1 MLDNSEL
8 LRRSQD
14 IRVEVVTPQTGT
26 EPAKHA
32 QHGSLFF
39 SLPIPPHLPLVP
51 KTCYDIHYVLLVSLC
66 NFIRDAHAMPL
77 PRAKPMVTTRGR
89 CPPVCLL
96 KAVVVSMQQQ
106 RAVMMFIYYLTGGHA
121 NVSDTC

>member
-51 KTCYDIHYVLLVSLC
+51 KTLLSAIQGIFLLEKHGALTLTVQFLPQVDLESL
-66 NFIRDAHAMPL
+66 FLGKEPIYSLKGTLIPA
-77 PRAKPMVTTRGR
+77 VT
-89 CPPVCLL
+89 
-96 KAVVVSMQQQ
+96 
-106 RAVMMFIYYLTGGHA
+106 
-121 NVSDTC
+121 